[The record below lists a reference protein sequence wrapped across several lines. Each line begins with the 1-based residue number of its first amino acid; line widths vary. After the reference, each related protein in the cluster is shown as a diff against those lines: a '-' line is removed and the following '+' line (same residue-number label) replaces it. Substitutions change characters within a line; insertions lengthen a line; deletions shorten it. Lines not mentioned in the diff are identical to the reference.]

1 MHVHHSVISI
11 LIQVLKKLILSESMT
26 DNVTT
31 MYIIFGDDIAPVCD
45 KINWQKSEQSEVL
58 LSSVALKIQL

>member
-1 MHVHHSVISI
+1 
-11 LIQVLKKLILSESMT
+11 MT